1 MGVVISLDFFWSP
14 LIGTLSVKLATMLV
28 AALASLIAFDKDEC
42 LVFVS
47 RNLAKGDSNWFT
59 YFTISDKKLS
69 FKSGDRLSYD
79 IFLDPHNP
87 IAKGSLDIEVDNGDP
102 LRDSRVND
110 TEGLRAHGDAVLE
123 KANGKWLHREIPLDA
138 LRGKAS
144 VAWNVNFEGEPAG
157 RYMLAIDNIKVTHA
171 DGTVDVVYDGGRPGV
186 AKLDKA
192 SGYSKFPA
200 WKVVDKADVEPG
212 KDLEPMIATI
222 VDQSSKKQALEAI
235 DEELTIVE
243 KYLKGKPMDI
253 HTQQHL
259 DQTRSMINALYDS
272 DNVTP
277 QQIEAALH
285 MASQALEHAH
295 PEMQKYA
302 GHLVGHAHIDLQWLW
317 EWQEGI
323 VSSHD
328 TFNQAVK
335 FMDEFPGFTFSQS
348 SSVIYQAVEE
358 AYPDL
363 FKKVQEKVKKGQW
376 EIVGGRVCEGDTN
389 MISPESHARQFLYG
403 QTYFKERFG
412 KTAIVGWEPDT
423 FGHSIQMPQ
432 ILKMGGCKYYYFCR
446 GGKQKPLF
454 WWEGLD
460 GTKILTFDEPA
471 SGSWYNSDISYK
483 QFQEMLDFENNTGSK
498 DMLMV
503 YGVGNH
509 GGGPTREMIQEALK
523 MMAKKDLPPI
533 KFSTATQFF
542 KKLET
547 YDLKKIPVI
556 NEELNP
562 VFDGCYTTHSEVKQL
577 NRQAE
582 NTTATAETISVMAGQ
597 FGFAYPAAQFRKS
610 WEDICFNH
618 HHDTLPGSGIH
629 APYEKTKTTLG
640 RAISDSHDTTTKAME
655 LLSLRVT
662 PKAGG
667 MSFIVAN
674 PLGWKRSEW
683 VETLAVPSGWNG
695 QNMDLDRLVVFA
707 PDGKEYPVEVLDRI
721 TRRIR
726 FYAAD
731 VPSFGYR
738 VFQIKNGTPSEG
750 GSVNMSGNDLIGD
763 GLKATMDLQNGG
775 FSELT
780 FRGKTFHNVGRLRLD
795 YERPGGMTAWVI
807 QGIDHSVIWKPARF
821 SMNNVKN
828 GVDVTMVYEMDSQG
842 RPGTPTKVTQTFQ
855 FRDGA
860 TEIPVTVDC
869 DWHHVGSSKTTNP
882 MLRVAFDV
890 DGDFP
895 KATYD
900 IPYGYLERLPDTRE
914 YPALKWAALGDLAV
928 LNDSKYG
935 YAAKGQTLTMT
946 LIRSSYEPDPEPNP
960 GRHVWHYAIHPK
972 SDSETWADVTRAG
985 YDLNQPLLCASVPF
999 DARGTAPHEWSALSV
1014 SSPNAVAFGM
1024 KLAEGSKD
1032 PIARLY
1038 SCGPDATKL
1047 EIQAVF
1053 AGKSVNEVNFLEDK
1067 LNTFNPVLRGF
1078 EIKSLRWSK

>member
-1 MGVVISLDFFWSP
+1 
-14 LIGTLSVKLATMLV
+14 MLV
-28 AALASLIAFDKDEC
+28 AALASLMFQGKDQC

-59 YFTISDKKLS
+59 YFTISEKKIRIAAGDK
-69 FKSGDRLSYD
+69 FTYD

-87 IAKGSLDIEVDNGDP
+87 VAKGAIDVDFDSGDP
-102 LRDSRVND
+102 LRDSHVND
-110 TEGLRAHGDAVLE
+110 SEGKRAHGDAVLE
-123 KANGKWLHREIPLDA
+123 KASGQWLHREISLDTFKGRTA
-138 LRGKAS
+138 EK
-144 VAWNVNFEGEPAG
+144 WNLNFEGDPDG
-157 RYMLAIDNIKVTHA
+157 RYMMAVDNIQIVHA
-171 DGTVDVVYDGGRPGV
+171 DGSAEVVYNGGKPDV
-186 AKLDKA
+186 AKLDNDA
-192 SGYSKFPA
+192 GYTKFPA
-200 WKVVDKADVEPG
+200 WRVVERDQVEAG

-222 VDQSSKKQALEAI
+222 IDQSTKKQALEAI
-235 DEELTIVE
+235 DQELSIVE
-243 KYLKGKPMDI
+243 KYLKDKPMDI
-253 HTQQHL
+253 HTKQHL
-259 DQTRSMINALYDS
+259 DETRQMLDALYAS

-323 VSSHD
+323 VASHD

-348 SSVIYQAVEE
+348 SSVIYKAVEE

-363 FKKVQEKVKKGQW
+363 FKKVQQKVKKGQW
-376 EIVGGRVCEGDTN
+376 ELVGGRVCEGDTN

-403 QTYFKERFG
+403 QTYFKEKFG

-446 GGKQKPLF
+446 GGKGKPLF
-454 WWEGLD
+454 WWQGLD
-460 GTKILTFDEPA
+460 GTKVLAFDEPA
-471 SGSWYNSDISYK
+471 SGSWYNGDISYK

-509 GGGPTREMIQEALK
+509 GGGPTREMIQEAMK

-577 NRQAE
+577 NRDAE
-582 NTTATAETISVMAGQ
+582 NTTATAEALSVMANQ
-597 FGFAYPAAQFRKS
+597 FGFKYPHEQFRRS

-629 APYEKTKTTLG
+629 SPYENTKTTLG
-640 RAISDSHDTTTKAME
+640 RAIAESKDTITKAME
-655 LLSLRVT
+655 LMSLRVT
-662 PKAGG
+662 PKVGG

-674 PLGWKRSEW
+674 PLGWSRSEW

-695 QNMDLDRLVVFA
+695 QNMDLNRLVAVG
-707 PDGKEYPVEVLDRI
+707 PDGKEYPVEIVDRI
-721 TRRIR
+721 SRRIR
-726 FYAAD
+726 FYAGD
-731 VPSFGYR
+731 VPSFGYK
-738 VFQIKNGTPSEG
+738 VFQIKNGDIVEKSSIQIENNT
-750 GSVNMSGNDLIGD
+750 VTGD
-763 GLKATMDLQNGG
+763 GLSGKIDMVYGG
-775 FSELT
+775 FTDLT
-780 FRGKTFHNVGRLRLD
+780 FRGKTFHNVGHLRLD

-807 QGIDHSVIWKPARF
+807 QPIDRSVTWRVSKYEQKPVR
-821 SMNNVKN
+821 N
-828 GVDVTMVYEMDSQG
+828 GFDLTMWYEMESKG
-842 RPGTPTKVTQTFQ
+842 RRNEPTTVSQTFQ
-855 FRDGA
+855 IREGA
-860 TEIPVTVDC
+860 DEIPVTVNC
-869 DWHHVGSSKTTNP
+869 DWHNVGDSKTPNP

-890 DGDFP
+890 EPNGDFST
-895 KATYD
+895 ATYD
-900 IPYGYLERLPDTRE
+900 VPYGYLSRLSDGKE
-914 YPALKWAALGDLAV
+914 YPALKWGALNDLAI

-935 YAAKGQTLTMT
+935 YSAKGQTLTMT

-960 GRHVWHYAIHPK
+960 GHHTWHYAIRPK
-972 SDSETWADVTRAG
+972 VDGETWGDVTRAG
-985 YDLNQPLLCASVPF
+985 YDFNQPLVCATVPF
-999 DARGTAPHEWSALSV
+999 DAKGTAPYEWSAVTLTAKDAI
-1014 SSPNAVAFGM
+1014 PFGL
-1024 KLAEGSKD
+1024 KLAEGSND

-1038 SCGPDATKL
+1038 SCQPDATKL
-1047 EIQAVF
+1047 NFTTVF
-1053 AGKSVNEVNFLEDK
+1053 GGKTVNEVNFLEDK
-1067 LNTFNPVLRGF
+1067 LNSFNPVLRGF
-1078 EIKSLRWSK
+1078 EIKSIRWSK